1 MSVHLASVLCHVL
14 NTIDK
19 NPHLNSA
26 PPSGVRDEPVNL
38 PPVRHRAAD
47 ERGGSRIHA
56 YMCHMCIYL
65 MILIILILISIIIRT
80 VLITITMITIL
91 YVFGISVIV
100 IVMCVIIII
109 IIRMNRC
116 ARRVCNT

>member
-1 MSVHLASVLCHVL
+1 
-14 NTIDK
+14 
-19 NPHLNSA
+19 
-26 PPSGVRDEPVNL
+26 
-38 PPVRHRAAD
+38 
-47 ERGGSRIHA
+47 
-56 YMCHMCIYL
+56 
-65 MILIILILISIIIRT
+65 
-80 VLITITMITIL
+80 MITIL